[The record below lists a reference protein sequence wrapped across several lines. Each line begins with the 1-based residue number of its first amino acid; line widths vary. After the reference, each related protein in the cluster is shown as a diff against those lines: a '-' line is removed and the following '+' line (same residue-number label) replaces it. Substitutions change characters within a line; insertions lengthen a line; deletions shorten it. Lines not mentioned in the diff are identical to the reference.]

1 MPKSVR
7 RRVIMPLLDKDL
19 VIRLCSIKE
28 QTRSFGT
35 QAKKKIIISRRHEK
49 LAGHSVHISKTD
61 VEINKFLRA
70 RNRRAFSGSACP
82 LAFDRKRRHCTLIKK
97 DLTA

>member
-35 QAKKKIIISRRHEK
+35 QAKKKKKKVSRRHEK
-49 LAGHSVHISKTD
+49 LAGHSVHISETD

-70 RNRRAFSGSACP
+70 KNRRAFSGSACP
-82 LAFDRKRRHCTLIKK
+82 LAFDRKWRHRNSLHSH
-97 DLTA
+97 